1 MMPPRLVS
9 CCAAALPRQQDGE
22 CSGAAATQP
31 WSHHRSIPR
40 RLLEPAVVDRNVG
53 LDLLDRDLLPV
64 LAALATALDRIRQ
77 VPAGDLLVVAERR
90 LELLL
95 RPADHALLLDL
106 DGDVVVGIHVVVA
119 HVAARERDLRSEER
133 RVGKECR
140 SRWSPYH

>member
-40 RLLEPAVVDRNVG
+40 RLLETAVVDRNVG

-77 VPAGDLLVVAERR
+77 GPARGPPLGARGRVRTPPPPPGQSAF
-90 LELLL
+90 L
-95 RPADHALLLDL
+95 RPLL
-106 DGDVVVGIHVVVA
+106 GERT
-119 HVAARERDLRSEER
+119 ARIP
-133 RVGKECR
+133 
-140 SRWSPYH
+140 SPF